1 MKPRPWRLAIGLL
14 IIGVVTSAAPV
25 WKVSNV
31 VLYTSLEMRGEGW
44 WRKLGATTVPKFVAR
59 CEVDKGCRKTLNAR
73 LAGRLGYYRHL
84 LALGS
89 GFLLYGVLLLLPNV
103 KALYNARFARLS
115 DVKAFLLAKDAPF
128 AVPLARLQGK
138 LIGVQHHPKN
148 RVFLRH
154 VEVVAPSQT
163 GKSVHAKSVLAFFG
177 GSVVLVD
184 IKGELLKDTGT
195 YRREVGRIFVL
206 NPRTCVHRYNP
217 FADLGGDIAS
227 LRAVAALLVVDPRD
241 KDPIFA
247 DRAIPALVAA
257 LRAAHLLEKPPLSYI
272 DDLVAGGAV
281 HFISRLAAVDD
292 PVVRRNLVNYL
303 GTTPEEFDMDSLNDA
318 RGFISSSWNT
328 LLGRLQP
335 FFEPAVLQ
343 MFAASDFAAADLA
356 AGATTVYLSW
366 PEDLLQSSARPLQ
379 LVLHGLVTG
388 LCRNFDRGRVPTV
401 PTLLL
406 LDEAA
411 QYRIPALPTYIT
423 TMLGR
428 WICVLLYVQDEAQ
441 LRTCYH
447 DDAPV
452 ITANCTAKMYF
463 APSGATA
470 KGLSESLGHVSAKT
484 VSRQVGKGKTV
495 SHFKRELMTPDEIT
509 VSVGPEE
516 VILRFD
522 GFHTVRGKRLQWF
535 KDPVLRRRLKRPPLD
550 IPGVTVFE

>member
-1 MKPRPWRLAIGLL
+1 MKEKPWRLALCLIAVGLL
-14 IIGVVTSAAPV
+14 QAAAPI
-25 WKVSNV
+25 WKVSIA
-31 VLYTSLEMRGEGW
+31 LPYTSLEMQADGW
-44 WRKLGATTVPKFVAR
+44 WRKLGATTQAKFVAR
-59 CEVDKGCRKTLNAR
+59 CEVNGACRPHLNSR
-73 LAGRLGYYRHL
+73 LAERLGYYRHL
-84 LALGS
+84 LAGGGVLVLFGV
-89 GFLLYGVLLLLPNV
+89 VLLLPRP
-103 KALYNARFARLS
+103 KALYGARLAKLS
-115 DVKAFLLAKDAPF
+115 DVKGFLLRNNSTF
-128 AVPLARLQGK
+128 AIPLARLQGR
-138 LIGVQHHPKN
+138 LLGIRHDPKK

-184 IKGELLKDTGT
+184 IKGELLRDTGT
-195 YRREVGRIFVL
+195 YRKEVGRIFVL

-227 LRAVAALLVVDPRD
+227 LRAVATLLVVDPRD
-241 KDPIFA
+241 RDPVFA

-257 LRAAHLLEKPPLSYI
+257 LRAAHLLGKPPLTYI

-281 HFISRLAAVDD
+281 HFISQLAAVDD
-292 PVVRRNLVNYL
+292 AVVRRNLINYL
-303 GTTPEEFDMDSLNDA
+303 GTTPEEFDLGSLNDA

-356 AGATTVYLSW
+356 AGATTLYLSW
-366 PEDLLQSSARPLQ
+366 PEDLLRSSARPLQ
-379 LVLHGLVTG
+379 LILHGLVTG
-388 LCRNFDRGRVPTV
+388 LCRNVDRGRVPAV

-428 WICVLLYVQDEAQ
+428 WICALLYVQDEAQ
-441 LRTCYH
+441 LRTCYF

-470 KGLSESLGHVSAKT
+470 KQLSESLGHVSTKT
-484 VSRQVGKGKTV
+484 VSRQVGKGRTV
-495 SHFKRELMTPDEIT
+495 SHYKRELMTPDEIT

-535 KDPVLRRRLKRPPLD
+535 KDPVLKRRLKRPLLD